1 MNIILHKSENYLP
14 DPKSFSGRSQDPRTQ
29 VPSRTITM
37 KKSNRNS
44 ISSVKSLF
52 KLTSKA
58 SQKALI
64 PNINL
69 PTLGPTAKLE
79 DFKQS
84 IIEHCTEQSHRR
96 LKRYES
102 NGIFPHGA
110 NLLRK
115 DTLLE
120 VEVNKK

>member
-1 MNIILHKSENYLP
+1 MNIIIHKSEIYLP
-14 DPKSFSGRSQDPRTQ
+14 DPKSFSGRTQ
-29 VPSRTITM
+29 VPRPQVPTRKTTI
-37 KKSNRNS
+37 KKSARNS

-52 KLTSKA
+52 KLTSKLT
-58 SQKALI
+58 QKANI
-64 PNINL
+64 PNSNL

-84 IIEHCTEQSHRR
+84 VIEHYTEKSQRR

-102 NGIFPHGA
+102 NGIFPHRA

-120 VEVNKK
+120 VEITKK